1 MIIMV
6 INNKKESYFQ
16 EMMSEYV
23 DESSLMDYLEPYEQ
37 LAIIEMLNSKEIS
50 GYTIEPLHI
59 QGRHGVFI
67 DLRYS
72 NKILKREELIEL
84 SINSLYSVIKDRII
98 FDGDEVMAIQLFTF
112 MQCVQPSFSS
122 LISEWNILVELK
134 RRDLQGKIK
143 LGELDKEKISAR
155 QHEIAKAFEAQ
166 NMVEDYVEVIE
177 NQSKS
182 VEMIKENATDLIA
195 PIKRH
200 YWF

>member
-1 MIIMV
+1 MV

-37 LAIIEMLNSKEIS
+37 LALIEMLNSKEIS

-84 SINSLYSVIKDRII
+84 SINNLYSVIKDRII

-112 MQCVQPSFSS
+112 MQCVQPRFSS

-143 LGELDKEKISAR
+143 LGELDKEKIRAR

-182 VEMIKENATDLIA
+182 VEMIKEYAPELIG
-195 PIKRH
+195 PIQRH
-200 YWF
+200 LWM

>member
-1 MIIMV
+1 MV

-143 LGELDKEKISAR
+143 LGELDKEKIRAR